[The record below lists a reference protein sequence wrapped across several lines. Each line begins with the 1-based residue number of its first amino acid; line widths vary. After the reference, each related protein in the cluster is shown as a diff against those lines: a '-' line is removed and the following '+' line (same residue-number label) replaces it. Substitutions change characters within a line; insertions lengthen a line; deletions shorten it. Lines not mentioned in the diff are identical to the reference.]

1 MRVACLLLTHLGARV
16 EMRRHPRLKDR
27 PAVIIDRSRGK
38 PLVADRFPAA
48 SGARAGMTME
58 EAMSRHAG
66 SVVLEAD
73 GPTYRSVFHRMLVS
87 LQGVSDRVE
96 GGELGT
102 AYARMDGLEELYGGE
117 ARLVT
122 RSDERR
128 APHDLAP
135 RVGVGDVK
143 FPAFVAVRAAS
154 PLGALRVPRDAA
166 AFLSPHPVDLPPIST
181 GARADMQR
189 FGLRTLGDDVA
200 AVRQELLVDRL
211 GPDGRMAWELS
222 RGIDHRFLAPMK

>member
-1 MRVACLLLTHLGARV
+1 MLVTHLGARV

-27 PAVIIDRSRGK
+27 PAVIIDRSLGK

-73 GPTYRSVFHRMLVS
+73 GPAYRSVFHRMLVS

-96 GGELGT
+96 GRELGT
-102 AYARMDGLEELYGGE
+102 AYARLDGLEELYGGE

-122 RSDERR
+122 
-128 APHDLAP
+128 ALLNAVLQDLAS
-135 RVGVGDVK
+135 RVG
-143 FPAFVAVRAAS
+143 
-154 PLGALRVPRDAA
+154 
-166 AFLSPHPVDLPPIST
+166 
-181 GARADMQR
+181 
-189 FGLRTLGDDVA
+189 
-200 AVRQELLVDRL
+200 
-211 GPDGRMAWELS
+211 
-222 RGIDHRFLAPMK
+222 RG